1 MRLEEEQSPC
11 NQTAGEW
18 CCRILPTHLYAPC
31 SVSVLTRSLA
41 FAPLRRFQS
50 RDKTADPVFYHGGA
64 GQQSG
69 YYRRGPYDP
78 NSPAL
83 ARTHFE
89 MNTAEVGSVFYL
101 DSQSGPWQYRNPVN
115 WDGTPEFLAREIT
128 ITHQC
133 VSPTPGERS
142 ASIVVATLSG
152 GIRKQYPDQ
161 YKIVTVGGECECKSW
176 SSEPEDSVHHLACK
190 YPALAKDFKVRE
202 AQDTLF
208 FQLNKGS
215 TGFDNITREV
225 ALRFWVTG
233 LLNPNLTLP
242 GYRVVDRDAWPSWLS
257 PVSMDGTASRDGL
270 DNPQTV
276 QEKRL
281 VTALLHKSESKWPWD
296 AFVELTASPGG
307 LAEGDYQATVWVQ
320 PVTPWQSVQ
329 RMSIK
334 CAPRPHLSACR
345 NT

>member
-50 RDKTADPVFYHGGA
+50 RNKTADPDYYSGVASGIDGLH
-64 GQQSG
+64 SG

-101 DSQSGPWQYRNPVN
+101 DEQSGPWQYRNPGAVR
-115 WDGTPEFLAREIT
+115 DLDFSLEFLAREIT

-133 VSPTPGERS
+133 VSSTPGEKS
-142 ASIVVATLSG
+142 DSIVVASSLG
-152 GIRKQYPDQ
+152 GIQEQYPDH
-161 YKIVTVGGECECKSW
+161 YKIMTVGGECECKSW
-176 SSEPEDSVHHLACK
+176 SSEPEDSPDHLTCK
-190 YPALAKDFKVRE
+190 YAALTHDFKVRE

-208 FQLNKGS
+208 FQLNKA
-215 TGFDNITREV
+215 
-225 ALRFWVTG
+225 ALA
-233 LLNPNLTLP
+233 L
-242 GYRVVDRDAWPSWLS
+242 
-257 PVSMDGTASRDGL
+257 TASR
-270 DNPQTV
+270 V
-276 QEKRL
+276 RL
-281 VTALLHKSESKWPWD
+281 L
-296 AFVELTASPGG
+296 FASG
-307 LAEGDYQATVWVQ
+307 
-320 PVTPWQSVQ
+320 
-329 RMSIK
+329 
-334 CAPRPHLSACR
+334 
-345 NT
+345 